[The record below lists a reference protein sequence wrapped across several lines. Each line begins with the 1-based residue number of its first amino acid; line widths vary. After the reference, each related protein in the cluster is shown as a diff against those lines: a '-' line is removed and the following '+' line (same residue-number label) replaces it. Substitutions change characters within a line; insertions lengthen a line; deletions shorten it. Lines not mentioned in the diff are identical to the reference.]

1 MYFYTEELFNCFSL
15 RRPGGESFMFLQGD
29 DATTFEKELDYL
41 RKHKY
46 PNIFFKTYEEGVSEL
61 VSMYDVQG
69 YLT

>member
-1 MYFYTEELFNCFSL
+1 
-15 RRPGGESFMFLQGD
+15 MFLQGD